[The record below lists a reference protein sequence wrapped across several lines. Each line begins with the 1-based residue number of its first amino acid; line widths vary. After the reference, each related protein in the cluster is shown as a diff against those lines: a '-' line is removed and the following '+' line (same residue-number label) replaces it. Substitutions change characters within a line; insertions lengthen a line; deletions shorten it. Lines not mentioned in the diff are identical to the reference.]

1 MATAPAAH
9 GHGELR
15 SGGAGATS
23 VVVAPVG
30 MGDGSILLAGEAP
43 TTGAGS
49 SGAMLGD
56 GSGVGARR
64 RSRADIGAALARPA
78 AGLLDGEGRT
88 MAGLAEA
95 LGDGAAFVGAAT
107 G

>member
-1 MATAPAAH
+1 MATPPAAH

-23 VVVAPVG
+23 VVVAAVG

-43 TTGAGS
+43 TGAGS
-49 SGAMLGD
+49 SGAMLED
-56 GSGVGARR
+56 GSGVGARG